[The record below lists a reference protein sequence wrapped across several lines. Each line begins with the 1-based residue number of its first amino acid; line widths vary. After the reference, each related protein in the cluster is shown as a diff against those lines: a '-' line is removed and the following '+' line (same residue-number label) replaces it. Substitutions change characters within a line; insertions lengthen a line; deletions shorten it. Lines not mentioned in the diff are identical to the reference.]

1 VGDFTGDAYKNGN
14 MRQRY
19 KTNILIVDDSA
30 TMRKIVS
37 RSLREAGLAVG
48 DIYEAGNGIEA
59 LAVLAVNKEEI
70 QLILSDVNMPEM
82 DGVDFVKAARSKGI
96 KTPIVMITTE
106 TEDVLNQAF
115 ANGALTSIKKPFT
128 AEQLNQKLG
137 GLF

>member
-1 VGDFTGDAYKNGN
+1 MAEYTGDAYKNSFL
-14 MRQRY
+14 RQRF

-30 TMRKIVS
+30 TMRKIVA
-37 RSLREAGLAVG
+37 RSLREAGLAIG
-48 DIYEAGNGIEA
+48 DLYEAGNGIEG
-59 LAVLAVNKEEI
+59 LAVLATDKEI
-70 QLILSDVNMPEM
+70 HLILSDVNMPEM
-82 DGVDFVKAARSKGI
+82 DGVDFVKAVRSKGI
-96 KTPIVMITTE
+96 KTPIVMITPE